1 MGLQKRAGKW
11 HWRKLIQGK
20 SRSGSTG
27 LAATE
32 RNRPSALLKM
42 QQSVQAILEGREAD
56 LKIQVRLFSE
66 AADEFLSWAELEHKN
81 KPRTAKRLKGSMAS
95 LKVFIKGKAIPQV
108 NEGVIEDYKTWR
120 RGDGVKEPTLRN
132 DLICLSKFFKFAI
145 NHNYARRNPVK
156 NVKLPSI
163 AHASR
168 YHRITEAEERLY
180 FSRAGGALRDVTK
193 LMLLQGCRPEEL
205 TLLKQA
211 DVDLEKRVMFIRVG
225 KTPNAKRAI
234 DLKLESL
241 HIIAAR
247 TQEKSEWVFPSKRY
261 PGRPIG
267 RLNGLH
273 DDLREDLGVKFVM
286 YDFRHTF
293 ATRFMERGGDVVHL
307 KDILGHSKLE
317 TVLRYVHLSRASL
330 REAILRD
337 ERVANAGRIEVVQ

>member
-1 MGLQKRAGKW
+1 MEQ
-11 HWRKLIQGK
+11 
-20 SRSGSTG
+20 
-27 LAATE
+27 
-32 RNRPSALLKM
+32 SA
-42 QQSVQAILEGREAD
+42 QAIMEGREAD
-56 LKIQVRLFSE
+56 LKIQARLFSE
-66 AADEFLSWAELEHKN
+66 AADEFLAWAELEHME
-81 KPRTAKRLKGSMAS
+81 KPRTAKRLVSSMVSMKGFFGGRAVPM
-95 LKVFIKGKAIPQV
+95 V
-108 NEGVIEDYKTWR
+108 NEGMIEDFKMMR
-120 RGDGVKEPTLRN
+120 RQQGIKEPTLRN

-163 AHASR
+163 AHAGR
-168 YHRITEAEERLY
+168 FHRITEAEERLY

-205 TLLKQA
+205 TLLKNA
-211 DVDLEKRVMFIRVG
+211 DVDLEKRVMFIRGG

-241 HIIAAR
+241 HILAAR
-247 TQEKSEWVFPSKRY
+247 VQGDSEWVFPSKRY
-261 PGRPIG
+261 PGRPVG

-273 DDLREDLGVKFVM
+273 DDLRAELRLNFVI

-293 ATRFMERGGDVVHL
+293 ATRFMERGGGMAHL

-330 REAILRD
+330 KEAILRD
-337 ERVANAGRIEVVQ
+337 ERVANSGRVEVVQ